1 MNIIELKALNIFD
14 MSFSVVYHLSAK
26 KHLAA
31 TATAYI
37 HSWSD
42 IRSIYIISIH
52 SSSNKSAAAS
62 ASPLISTNQWHE
74 ITEIQQMVLNSVE
87 TYRNLRLF
95 FRCIE
100 HFVAHPHANLSP
112 IHTDFAWVFCVS
124 SFLCG
129 VVVMS
134 QCNKSY
140 KLGRSFITF
149 VVI

>member
-1 MNIIELKALNIFD
+1 
-14 MSFSVVYHLSAK
+14 
-26 KHLAA
+26 
-31 TATAYI
+31 
-37 HSWSD
+37 
-42 IRSIYIISIH
+42 
-52 SSSNKSAAAS
+52 
-62 ASPLISTNQWHE
+62 
-74 ITEIQQMVLNSVE
+74 MVLNSVE

-140 KLGRSFITF
+140 KICRSFITF
-149 VVI
+149 VVIEFGFAFERNENQSLYNISYTPIANNNKIFIQIRAHFYSAKSACIDLFQ